1 VISINPSFMR
11 GLKSMDRKLDCVFH
25 PGIEKF
31 IVTYKRA
38 TGAAVPIARL
48 AGREDNGEF
57 RQPCERDLEFIKSGD
72 MTNTTINEK
81 LNKTA
86 RYMEGF
92 REKAKKDAKEQIR
105 YRTLDD
111 KIQLTEAAKAID
123 GGGGKSAF
131 RRIPYKPKGKVF

>member
-1 VISINPSFMR
+1 
-11 GLKSMDRKLDCVFH
+11 MDRKLDCVFH
-25 PGIEKF
+25 PAIEKF
-31 IVTYKRA
+31 IVTYERA
-38 TGAAVPIARL
+38 TGASVPIAQL

-72 MTNTTINEK
+72 MTNTTVSEK

-92 REKAKKDAKEQIR
+92 REKQRHEAKEEIR
-105 YRTLDD
+105 LRTVDD
-111 KIQLTEAAKAID
+111 KIQLAEAAKAVD

-131 RRIPYKPKGKVF
+131 RRLPQKPKGKVF